1 MKLTKSQLKQ
11 IIKEEISKFMEI
23 KTHSYEASG
32 ASKKGVFVLK
42 TISGYV
48 KGDNGVK
55 FWKSR
60 MSAENSEDA
69 ERSGNNVVKVDL
81 VNKASRE
88 GKIDWSVDK
97 ESKPKDLD
105 E

>member
-1 MKLTKSQLKQ
+1 MKLTKSKLKQ
-11 IIKEEISKFMEI
+11 IIQEELQKVMEI
-23 KTHSYEASG
+23 QTHPHEASG

-42 TISGYV
+42 TRSGYV

-69 ERSGNNVVKVDL
+69 EKSGNNVVEVDL
-81 VNKASRE
+81 INKAS
-88 GKIDWSVDK
+88 GKGEVNWAVSNP
-97 ESKPKDLD
+97 EKPKDL
-105 E
+105 